1 MVTWQ
6 PSSDVSC
13 LFFQS
18 TGILDQDDYASNA
31 TLGEYDYNEY
41 EEGNDY
47 ATNSSFDPSAVASAS
62 ALSPR
67 CPFVATSEMGLNI
80 EWLYKIP
87 VFLLLACNMVFLV
100 WIMAVSFFW
109 P

>member
-1 MVTWQ
+1 M
-6 PSSDVSC
+6 
-13 LFFQS
+13 
-18 TGILDQDDYASNA
+18 DQDDYPSNA
-31 TLGEYDYNEY
+31 TLADYDYNEY
-41 EEGNDY
+41 EEATNDY
-47 ATNSSFDPSAVASAS
+47 ATNSSFDPSAVAAAS

-100 WIMAVSFFW
+100 WIMAVSCFCMFFSM
-109 P
+109 

>member
-1 MVTWQ
+1 M
-6 PSSDVSC
+6 
-13 LFFQS
+13 
-18 TGILDQDDYASNA
+18 DQEDYASNA
-31 TLGEYDYNEY
+31 TLGDYDYNEY
-41 EEGNDY
+41 EEAAGDY
-47 ATNSSFDPSAVASAS
+47 ATNSSFDPSAVAAAS

-100 WIMAVSFFW
+100 WIMAVSRFALNLSNQLTYLS
-109 P
+109 

>member
-1 MVTWQ
+1 MQTA
-6 PSSDVSC
+6 
-13 LFFQS
+13 
-18 TGILDQDDYASNA
+18 GILDQDDYASNA
-31 TLGEYDYNEY
+31 TLGDYDYNEY
-41 EEGNDY
+41 DETGGDY
-47 ATNSSFDPSAVASAS
+47 AANNSSFDPSAVAAAS

-100 WIMAVSFFW
+100 WIMAVSFLSIFSHELACHLLT
-109 P
+109 